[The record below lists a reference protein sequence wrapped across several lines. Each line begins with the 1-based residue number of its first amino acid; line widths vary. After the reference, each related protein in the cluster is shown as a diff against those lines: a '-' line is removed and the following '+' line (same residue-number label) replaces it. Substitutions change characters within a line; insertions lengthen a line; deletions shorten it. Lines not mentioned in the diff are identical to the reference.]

1 MSERTD
7 SVVVSAL
14 FTGVGEDAEHLA
26 RLLAARA

>member
-7 SVVVSAL
+7 SVVSAL